1 MKYLGHL
8 QQKSTFLVG
17 SGSSTSSTSSTS
29 KDYHHLNL
37 PPLGGGLVHGGGRHG
52 DAAADP
58 LGDAGGAIYSTGTE
72 TIDDH
77 QGSAHQGWLVV
88 WNMTSMTFH
97 KNWECHFIPTDFHS
111 MIFQR
116 CRFFPPTSYVSN

>member
-1 MKYLGHL
+1 MKSTRNRESIGKIRHFFLNIGNLYVKYLGHL
-8 QQKSTFLVG
+8 QQKSTFFVG

-72 TIDDH
+72 TIDEH

-88 WNMTSMTFH
+88 TGT
-97 KNWECHFIPTDFHS
+97 
-111 MIFQR
+111 
-116 CRFFPPTSYVSN
+116 

>member
-1 MKYLGHL
+1 MGLSENVGYIPNDIAIFHRDND
-8 QQKSTFLVG
+8 QQNHWVQGFSLF
-17 SGSSTSSTSSTS
+17 SDTSRS

-77 QGSAHQGWLVV
+77 QGSAHQGSLVLG
-88 WNMTSMTFH
+88 NMTSMTFH
-97 KNWECHFIPTDFHS
+97 KNWECHLIPTDELT
-111 MIFQR
+111 
-116 CRFFPPTSYVSN
+116 P